1 MKLNTPFSFQN
12 NQQKDIDYT
21 KEVYKKRIQ
30 NEIDSYLDQ
39 EEKPDTVLTQ
49 DVLYLDK
56 VFI

>member
-39 EEKPDTVLTQ
+39 EEKPDTILAQ